1 MSNRDNIFNTG
12 KSYKKAERYHLKGPT
27 AWLHCQSHWGTYCP
41 RVYLA
46 TLQML
51 QIKKKLSSISTLG
64 YSLDTNTKGWE
75 GLIEINNNWTVCFK
89 N

>member
-1 MSNRDNIFNTG
+1 MPNRDNIFNTG

-46 TLQML
+46 TLQVL
-51 QIKKKLSSISTLG
+51 QIKKNSAPYLLWAIVSIRTQR
-64 YSLDTNTKGWE
+64 DEKGW
-75 GLIEINNNWTVCFK
+75 
-89 N
+89 